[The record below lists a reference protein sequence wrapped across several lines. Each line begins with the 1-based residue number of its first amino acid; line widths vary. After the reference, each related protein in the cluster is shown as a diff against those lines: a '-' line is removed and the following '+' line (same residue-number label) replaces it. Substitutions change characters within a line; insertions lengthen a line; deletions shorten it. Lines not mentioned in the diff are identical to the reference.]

1 MFNKKYLRTL
11 IFVGLSIGF
20 LVVAFFVIDKFS
32 YRKNRYFKEDEI
44 AEISIGGNFFQAEIA
59 TTPAKRSQGLSG
71 RKDLCESC
79 AMLFVFNEKG
89 MHSFWMKKM
98 KFNLDIIWIDKN
110 EIVYIVKKVSKKKE
124 FEIIKPEHEADKIL
138 EINAGLTDKLGIKIG
153 DKVKF

>member
-1 MFNKKYLRTL
+1 MFNKKYLKTL

-20 LVVAFFVIDKFS
+20 LAAAFFVIDEFS

-44 AEISIGGNFFQAEIA
+44 AEINIGGNFFQAEIA

-79 AMLFVFNEKG
+79 AMLFVFSERG
-89 MHSFWMKKM
+89 PHAFWMKKM

-110 EIVYIVKKVSKKKE
+110 EIVYMVENASKKKE
-124 FEIIKPEHEADKIL
+124 FEIIKPEHKADKIL
-138 EINAGLTDKLGIKIG
+138 EINAGLADKLGIKIG
-153 DKVKF
+153 DRVGF